1 MNVSK
6 MKRLLSCLLA
16 LTMLASLAFAGS
28 AAAYAD
34 DIHTVTM
41 EPTDIDKQLD
51 YIHSQIG
58 SLMQDSSKN
67 TWYYTV
73 TDLDHDGNLEFIA
86 ASLHP
91 ADRSTNLRVWE
102 VSDDKSKLTECKLDK
117 DEDESFPDIMT
128 DSADTFHNQ
137 ASDTWNYLFYDNIIR
152 SDSDVYTIKTAVKL
166 DDGVISYVPYAIEHT
181 EIVNGQRNVS
191 HMDNNG
197 TIISGEQYNA
207 AGTNAFVG
215 NERSSTSFAWLKADE
230 ADNLTRLTDS
240 FAVFMNQKA
249 PTRTFPVPKPAILQQ
264 PAATAAPAA
273 SAAPAPAPTP
283 APAATVYLTI
293 TKNPTNENRKQG
305 ETAYFVSC
313 ANAYE
318 SLTWTFVSPDGGEY
332 STQSFAYMFA
342 DAPVSGQS
350 STTLSIGNVAPD
362 MSGWGAYCTFYY
374 KGQTARTTTA
384 YLSVAAKQSPKAPSG
399 TYDGTVTSWNYSS
412 VTVNVAGQV
421 TVTIPFGLCDIDGD
435 LYYGAYASVYWDGS
449 NVTYCRISGNRPVEP
464 IYGSMNGTASEG
476 GGGYAID
483 LSNGTQVY
491 VDSWKCNVSGRFY
504 NGASC
509 VVYYQNYP
517 SSENIYSVDIYGSDE
532 PIVGPVYG
540 SMNGSAHEGGGGYA
554 IDLANG
560 TQVYVD
566 SWKCNVSGRF
576 YDGASCTVYYQN
588 YPSSDNIYSADIYG
602 SNDWYVD
609 EPVVMN
615 PYDNPLYNPVADEHN
630 RVTCPNCGNH
640 FSVGEI
646 ACPVCGWAP

>member
-1 MNVSK
+1 M
-6 MKRLLSCLLA
+6 
-16 LTMLASLAFAGS
+16 
-28 AAAYAD
+28 
-34 DIHTVTM
+34 
-41 EPTDIDKQLD
+41 P
-51 YIHSQIG
+51 

-197 TIISGEQYNA
+197 TTISGEQYNA

-215 NERSSTSFAWLKADE
+215 NERSSTSFEWLKADE

-318 SLTWTFVSPDGGEY
+318 SLTWTFVTP
-332 STQSFAYMFA
+332 
-342 DAPVSGQS
+342 
-350 STTLSIGNVAPD
+350 
-362 MSGWGAYCTFYY
+362 
-374 KGQTARTTTA
+374 
-384 YLSVAAKQSPKAPSG
+384 
-399 TYDGTVTSWNYSS
+399 
-412 VTVNVAGQV
+412 
-421 TVTIPFGLCDIDGD
+421 
-435 LYYGAYASVYWDGS
+435 
-449 NVTYCRISGNRPVEP
+449 
-464 IYGSMNGTASEG
+464 MN
-476 GGGYAID
+476 
-483 LSNGTQVY
+483 L
-491 VDSWKCNVSGRFY
+491 
-504 NGASC
+504 
-509 VVYYQNYP
+509 
-517 SSENIYSVDIYGSDE
+517 
-532 PIVGPVYG
+532 
-540 SMNGSAHEGGGGYA
+540 
-554 IDLANG
+554 
-560 TQVYVD
+560 
-566 SWKCNVSGRF
+566 
-576 YDGASCTVYYQN
+576 
-588 YPSSDNIYSADIYG
+588 
-602 SNDWYVD
+602 
-609 EPVVMN
+609 
-615 PYDNPLYNPVADEHN
+615 
-630 RVTCPNCGNH
+630 
-640 FSVGEI
+640 
-646 ACPVCGWAP
+646 